1 MSQKVMEARP
11 SILPE
16 ITPAEQLSNGSFS
29 ENVEEDIWGK
39 ISSDFLEQSS
49 H

>member
-1 MSQKVMEARP
+1 MSQKGMDARP

-16 ITPAEQLSNGSFS
+16 ITPAEQPSNGSFS
-29 ENVEEDIWGK
+29 ENAEEDIGGN